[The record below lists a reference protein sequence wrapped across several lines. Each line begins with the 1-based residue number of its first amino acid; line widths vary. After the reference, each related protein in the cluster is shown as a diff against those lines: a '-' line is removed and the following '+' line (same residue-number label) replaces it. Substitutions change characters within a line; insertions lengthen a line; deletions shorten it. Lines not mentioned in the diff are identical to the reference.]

1 MENEIKRNIEN
12 PEQLEKLYLKDKIRF
27 EEAFFYLYPEISN
40 YEIVN
45 FWKIR
50 LEYSKPKEAKANIK
64 NDIMFLIISSFI
76 IGFLIKIPD
85 LFNVNLE
92 IFHFYEKNAGLLV
105 MFGLTIY
112 SIFTKMYLNKKG
124 IVTTLGLFLFSAIYV
139 NLLPSNRMSDTI
151 NLAYIFL
158 PFLLWCIYGLV
169 FINFD
174 INQKLK
180 RIDYIKYNGDLAIL
194 VAIIFI
200 TGGILTAVT
209 IGLFNAIEID
219 ISKFYTEYIVVVGMV
234 SAPIVATYI
243 IKRYPFVTNKIAPII
258 AHIFTPIVVVTL
270 LIYMFSILFV
280 DKDPYND
287 REFLFVFNMML
298 IGVMAI
304 ILFSISETSINK
316 KQKFNEVM
324 LLILTIITVVIDL
337 VALSAIIY
345 RLNEYGLTPNRIVV
359 LVSNLLFFGN
369 LVIIMYDLFRV
380 NFMKQD
386 IKLVEL
392 TIANYLPL
400 YAIWTVIVVF
410 GFPILFN
417 WA

>member
-1 MENEIKRNIEN
+1 
-12 PEQLEKLYLKDKIRF
+12 
-27 EEAFFYLYPEISN
+27 
-40 YEIVN
+40 
-45 FWKIR
+45 
-50 LEYSKPKEAKANIK
+50 
-64 NDIMFLIISSFI
+64 
-76 IGFLIKIPD
+76 
-85 LFNVNLE
+85 
-92 IFHFYEKNAGLLV
+92 
-105 MFGLTIY
+105 
-112 SIFTKMYLNKKG
+112 
-124 IVTTLGLFLFSAIYV
+124 
-139 NLLPSNRMSDTI
+139 
-151 NLAYIFL
+151 
-158 PFLLWCIYGLV
+158 
-169 FINFD
+169 
-174 INQKLK
+174 
-180 RIDYIKYNGDLAIL
+180 
-194 VAIIFI
+194 
-200 TGGILTAVT
+200 
-209 IGLFNAIEID
+209 
-219 ISKFYTEYIVVVGMV
+219 
-234 SAPIVATYI
+234 
-243 IKRYPFVTNKIAPII
+243 
-258 AHIFTPIVVVTL
+258 
-270 LIYMFSILFV
+270 MFSILFV
-280 DKDPYND
+280 GKDPYND